1 LEVLMRRLIWIS
13 AAGIALLGAGI
24 AVAHEGHA
32 NSVKTVSATFNAT
45 TASDVHTNSCTGTD
59 GTYTTTRGHWSG
71 LAAGDPTLSGNAT
84 IDATILVGPAGDG
97 VVAGKLRIDGANH
110 TSAHFEAVI
119 DKAGN
124 LAGLAEGHGSA
135 PWNKLIANVS
145 ANWTATGF
153 TGGKLGGGT
162 SAGNAVVLTSGG
174 CKSAST
180 KPETI
185 EAHGAL
191 TLGANN
197 ATVTVAGVTCNVPS
211 DLSTKVANLHSGD
224 RVEIKCTSASGA
236 NTLTRIERKGDQH

>member
-1 LEVLMRRLIWIS
+1 MRRLIWIT

-32 NSVKTVSATFNAT
+32 NSVKAVSATFAAT
-45 TASDVHTNSCTGTD
+45 TASDVRTNTCTGTD
-59 GTYTTTRGHWSG
+59 GTYTTTRGRWSG
-71 LAAGDPTLSGNAT
+71 IAAGEPTLSGNAT
-84 IDATILVGPAGDG
+84 VDAEILVGPTGDG

-124 LAGLAEGHGSA
+124 FAGLAEGHGSA
-135 PWNKLIANVS
+135 PWNKLLANVS
-145 ANWTATGF
+145 ANWTSAGGF

-162 SAGNAVVLTSGG
+162 NGGNAVVLTRGG
-174 CKSAST
+174 CKTTSS

-191 TLGANN
+191 TLGTG
-197 ATVTVAGVTCNVPS
+197 TVTVAGVTCTVPS
-211 DLSTKVANLHSGD
+211 DLATKVGKFIAND
-224 RVEIKCTSASGA
+224 RVEIRCTSASGT
-236 NTLTRIERKGDQH
+236 NTLTRIEGKGDHD